1 MNQTLPSI
9 EESLI
14 ILKSHN
20 ASKHVI
26 THSLAV
32 QEVANQIATYFPK
45 ADKEL
50 ISIGALLHDLG
61 RTQTH
66 GLEHAIKGAEL
77 ATQLKLPE
85 PLINIIERHMGAGIS
100 PQEAEKMGLPKK
112 DYRPQSLEEKIV
124 AHADNLID
132 KGKKQP
138 IAKEV
143 NKALKNNKKLLAYN
157 LLKLHLEL
165 SELAGI
171 DLDDI

>member
-1 MNQTLPSI
+1 MNQRLPGI
-9 EESLI
+9 EESLQ
-14 ILKSHN
+14 ILKDHN
-20 ASKHVI
+20 ASKHVV

-32 QEVANQIATYFPK
+32 MEVANQIATYFPTV
-45 ADKEL
+45 DKDL
-50 ISIGALLHDLG
+50 IETGALLHDLG
-61 RTQTH
+61 RTKTH
-66 GLEHAIKGAEL
+66 GLEHALIGAEL
-77 ATQLKLPE
+77 AAKLKLPQE
-85 PLINIIERHMGAGIS
+85 LINIIERHMGAGIS
-100 PQEAEKMGLPKK
+100 PQEAEKMGLPNK

-165 SELAGI
+165 SELAGV

>member
-1 MNQTLPSI
+1 MSQALPNF
-9 EESLI
+9 EEGLQL
-14 ILKSHN
+14 LKDHG

-32 QEVANQIATYFPK
+32 MEVANQIAAYFPT

-50 ISIGALLHDLG
+50 IKIGALLHDLG

-66 GLEHAIKGAEL
+66 GLEHAIKGAQL
-77 ATQLKLPE
+77 AQGLDLPQE
-85 PLINIIERHMGAGIS
+85 LINIIERHMGAGIS
-100 PQEAEKMGLPKK
+100 PQEAEKMGLPTK